1 MEENLK
7 ISITISP
14 YDYKLLRR
22 WGGIHGKSPSAYA
35 GQILAARLEANF
47 ELIERQT
54 ANYAKSR
61 GISLEEAEAELEGE
75 E

>member
-14 YDYKLLRR
+14 YDYKRLKL
-22 WGGIHGKSPSAYA
+22 WAGIHGKSPSAYA
-35 GQILAARLEANF
+35 GQILAARLEGNF
-47 ELIERQT
+47 EIIEQQF

-61 GISLEEAEAELEGE
+61 GLSQEEAEAELAGE
-75 E
+75 D